1 MNRRTLPLVLV
12 LLALTAC
19 AKAAT
24 PGAGDGGVASTTVP
38 PGSGGLVPARPKI
51 VTPSPGLVDVRPTAF
66 SKAIPSGDGMMLT
79 VVFWGSPC
87 LGIDHV
93 SVKEAT
99 STVTVTLYQGTL
111 PSTVGSACPD
121 IAMLEAVVVHLS
133 SPLGNRTV
141 VDGALGDIGSTP
153 PGGGGTTAPGSA
165 GSAGSSASPGLP
177 AASAG

>member
-1 MNRRTLPLVLV
+1 MNTKTLPLVLV

-24 PGAGDGGVASTTVP
+24 PGAGGGGVTSTTVP
-38 PGSGGLVPARPKI
+38 PGSGGLVPAHPKI

-66 SKAIPSGDGMMLT
+66 SKATPSADGMTLT
-79 VVFWGSPC
+79 VDFWGSPC

-93 SVKEAT
+93 NVKEAT

-121 IAMLEAVVVHLS
+121 IAMLEAVVVQLS

-141 VDGALGDIGSTP
+141 VDGALGDTESAP
-153 PGGGGTTAPGSA
+153 PSVGGTSAPGST